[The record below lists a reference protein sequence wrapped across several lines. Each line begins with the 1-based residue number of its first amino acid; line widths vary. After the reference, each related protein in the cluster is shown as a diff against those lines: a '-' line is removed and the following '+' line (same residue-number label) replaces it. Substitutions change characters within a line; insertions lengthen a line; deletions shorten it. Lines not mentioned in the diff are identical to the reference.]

1 MPGEEKISGEKSGE
15 TCGERERISGQ
26 EKSPVE
32 KSLWRKKR
40 EREYLARARM
50 ARARVLFAVCSH
62 LLLSSGYIEERYGG

>member
-1 MPGEEKISGEKSGE
+1 MKARK
-15 TCGERERISGQ
+15 RISGQ

-32 KSLWRKKR
+32 ACGEISVEEERNLCGRR